1 MRRDAAISLWIDAKT
16 LVNTGIGERST
27 LLPRRKR
34 ATTQHFV
41 ASDNQ
46 NFQRQSGEPYGK
58 EDPPHSGRFR
68 A

>member
-1 MRRDAAISLWIDAKT
+1 MRHDAAISLWIDAKT
-16 LVNTGIGERST
+16 LVNAGIGERST

-34 ATTQHFV
+34 ATTQRFV

-46 NFQRQSGEPYGK
+46 NSQRQSGESYGK
-58 EDPPHSGRFR
+58 EDPPLGGRFR

>member
-16 LVNTGIGERST
+16 LVNAGISERST
-27 LLPRRKR
+27 LLPTKR

-58 EDPPHSGRFR
+58 EDPPHSG
-68 A
+68 

>member
-1 MRRDAAISLWIDAKT
+1 MKRDVAVSLWVDAKT

-34 ATTQHFV
+34 ATTQRSV

-46 NFQRQSGEPYGK
+46 NSQRQSGESYGK
-58 EDPPHSGRFR
+58 EDAPHSG
-68 A
+68 